1 MTTLTKKEIDGL
13 LYLLHTKA
21 ISRNPE
27 EIQKEIDFS
36 GSIFGFESMK
46 EAKITYIKLLDLY
59 EEAIA

>member
-46 EAKITYIKLLDLY
+46 EANITYIKLLDLY
-59 EEAIA
+59 EEATT